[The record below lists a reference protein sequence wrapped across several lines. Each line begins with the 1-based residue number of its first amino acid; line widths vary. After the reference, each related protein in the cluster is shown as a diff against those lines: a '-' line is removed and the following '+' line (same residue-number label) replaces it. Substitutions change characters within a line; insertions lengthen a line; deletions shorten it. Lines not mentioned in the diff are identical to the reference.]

1 MAFTDLTPG
10 TRVVLSQDGK
20 SFKLYDDSEWNGESG
35 SATAVI
41 VQIKHI
47 DDEDV
52 EIEYDDYE
60 LILPGD
66 DSKYLEYLSTDGHAV
81 NIADLT
87 IAGVATAE
95 QFPDGY
101 YEIKV
106 VYNDGSYAEGSEPYF
121 TNVQGFLAKYRC
133 MKRTMPALLL
143 EWPITDAV
151 RRKNDDI
158 YSLGLY
164 LDAAE
169 YAATLEE
176 MVMFR
181 KFVELIRKV
190 IDHYAVPEPW

>member
-1 MAFTDLTPG
+1 MAFSDFTPG
-10 TRVVLSQDGK
+10 TRVVLAQDGK
-20 SFKLYDDSEWNGESG
+20 SFRIYDDSEWNGESG

-41 VQIKHI
+41 IRIKHI
-47 DDEDV
+47 DDDDV
-52 EIEYDDYE
+52 EIDYDDYP
-60 LILPGD
+60 LIVPGD
-66 DSKYLEYLSTDGHAV
+66 DSKYLEYLSTDGHVV
-81 NIADLT
+81 NTSDLT
-87 IAGVATAE
+87 IDGIAASE

-106 VYNDGSYAEGSEPYF
+106 VYTDGSYAEGGEPYF

-169 YAATLEE
+169 YAASLEE

-181 KFVELIRKV
+181 RFVGLIQD
-190 IDHYAVPEPW
+190 ILDHYAIPSPW

>member
-1 MAFTDLTPG
+1 MAFSDFTPG
-10 TRVVLSQDGK
+10 TRVVLAQDGK
-20 SFKLYDDSEWNGESG
+20 SFRIYDDSEWNGESG
-35 SATAVI
+35 SATAAI
-41 VQIKHI
+41 IRIKHI
-47 DDEDV
+47 DDDDV
-52 EIEYDDYE
+52 ETDYDDYP
-60 LILPGD
+60 LIVPGD
-66 DSKYLEYLSTDGHAV
+66 DSKYLEYLSTDGHVV
-81 NIADLT
+81 NTSDLT
-87 IAGVATAE
+87 IDGIAASE

-106 VYNDGSYAEGSEPYF
+106 VYTDGSYAEGSEPYF

-176 MVMFR
+176 IVMFR
-181 KFVELIRKV
+181 RFVSLIRNML
-190 IDHYAVPEPW
+190 DHYAIPEPW

>member
-1 MAFTDLTPG
+1 MAFSSFTPG
-10 TRVVLSQDGK
+10 TRVVLAQDGK
-20 SFKLYDDSEWNGESG
+20 SFRIYDDSEWNGESG

-47 DDEDV
+47 DDDDV
-52 EIEYDDYE
+52 EIDYDNYP
-60 LILPGD
+60 LINPGD
-66 DSKYLEYLSTDGHAV
+66 DSKYLEYLSTDGHVV
-81 NIADLT
+81 NTSDLT
-87 IAGVATAE
+87 IDGIAASE

-106 VYNDGSYAEGSEPYF
+106 VYTDGSYAEGSEPYF
-121 TNVQGFLAKYRC
+121 TNVQGFLAKYRW

-169 YAATLEE
+169 YAATLEQ

-190 IDHYAVPEPW
+190 VDHYEVAEPW

>member
-1 MAFTDLTPG
+1 MAFSDFTPG
-10 TRVVLSQDGK
+10 TRVVLAQDGK
-20 SFKLYDDSEWNGESG
+20 SFRIYDDSEWNGESG
-35 SATAVI
+35 SATAAI
-41 VQIKHI
+41 IRIKHI
-47 DDEDV
+47 DDDDV
-52 EIEYDDYE
+52 ETDYDDYP
-60 LILPGD
+60 LIVPGD
-66 DSKYLEYLSTDGHAV
+66 DSKYLEYLSTDGHVV
-81 NIADLT
+81 NTSDLT
-87 IAGVATAE
+87 IDGIAASE
-95 QFPDGY
+95 RFPDGY

-106 VYNDGSYAEGSEPYF
+106 VYTDGSYAEGSEPYF
-121 TNVQGFLAKYRC
+121 TSVQGFLAKYRC

-181 KFVELIRKV
+181 RFVSLIRNML
-190 IDHYAVPEPW
+190 DHYAIPSPW

>member
-1 MAFTDLTPG
+1 MAFTDFTPG

-35 SATAVI
+35 SAIGVI
-41 VQIKHI
+41 VKIKHI
-47 DDEDV
+47 DDEDN
-52 EIEYDDYE
+52 EIDYDDYPLIE
-60 LILPGD
+60 LGD
-66 DSKYLEYLSTDGHAV
+66 DSKYHEYLSTDGHTI
-81 NIADLT
+81 NTADLT
-87 IAGVATAE
+87 IDGEAAPE

-106 VYNDGSYAEGSEPYF
+106 MYTDGSYSFGSAPYY

-190 IDHYAVPEPW
+190 VDHYGIPEPW